1 MRDSYFKSHQLYRF
15 FWDTLADEVDV
26 GEMIIVGR
34 IVDFVF
40 LMGNTKESSIWNHL
54 IDMIFVGFMKGVNS
68 EHYSKRT

>member
-40 LMGNTKESSIWNHL
+40 LMGNKGIFNMESFN
-54 IDMIFVGFMKGVNS
+54 
-68 EHYSKRT
+68 